1 MGKAGTPA
9 RFFYAFPTLKHC
21 IHKYAT
27 FILPADLKSA
37 EGSALKSNFNSFK
50 HFQIVLP
57 SPAVQNSAAKSLAKQ
72 YNKIG
77 RNFFMLENQT
87 EKYVRSI

>member
-1 MGKAGTPA
+1 MA
-9 RFFYAFPTLKHC
+9 RLLPLRVTRRGQLTTGGRV
-21 IHKYAT
+21 HKYAT

-57 SPAVQNSAAKSLAKQ
+57 SPAVQNSAAKSLEKQ

-87 EKYVRSI
+87 EKYTRSI